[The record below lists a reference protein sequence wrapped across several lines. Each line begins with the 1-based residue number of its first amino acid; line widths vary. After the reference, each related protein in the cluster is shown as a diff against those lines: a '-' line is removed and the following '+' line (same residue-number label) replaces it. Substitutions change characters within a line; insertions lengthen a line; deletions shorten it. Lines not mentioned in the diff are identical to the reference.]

1 MTKPV
6 RDIKKLLPSTE
17 KIQKELA
24 SAQSMD
30 DFFGKEGIFSR
41 LFAKT
46 MEQMLETELTDHL
59 GYDKYEAKGRNTGDN
74 RNGYYTKKVRTSA
87 GDKSIT
93 IPRDRNGDFEPKI
106 LKKYQTSSN
115 EIEDKVVAMYARGMS
130 VRDIQSTLEELY
142 GIEVSPTMIS
152 TMTDKVWSLVEEWQS
167 RPLDSIYP
175 IIYLDA
181 IHVKLKQDGKVENT
195 AIHIVLGITME
206 GRRDVLGHWVSSGA
220 EGANF
225 WLGVVTDLQSRGVE
239 DIFIACMD
247 NLKGF
252 SDALKTIFPKTQ
264 IQKCVIHQIRSSLK
278 YISWKDRKAFMY
290 DLKSVYKAATKE
302 EAEANL
308 LKLSE
313 TWGKR
318 YTIAIKSWE
327 NNWEEVSTFFD
338 FPSQI
343 RKLIYTTNTIEGY
356 NRQLRK
362 IIKTKGVFP
371 NPESARKLLY
381 LINKDVTKKWNMPI
395 HDWAQIINQLAIHFE
410 ERMSL

>member
-395 HDWAQIINQLAIHFE
+395 HDCAQIINQLAIHFE